1 MFAAVG
7 ISQYTHYFSKQI
19 ESKKSVFR
27 VGHVMRLGQVIKSR
41 CQKSKKRTPE
51 IFGNRIC
58 L

>member
-7 ISQYTHYFSKQI
+7 ISQYTHYGSKQI
-19 ESKKSVFR
+19 EFKKSVFR
-27 VGHVMRLGQVIKSR
+27 VGHVMRLGQATKSR
-41 CQKSKKRTPE
+41 YQKSQKRTPE